1 MIYIESASLS
11 AHFNL
16 ALEYYLATEKII
28 NDTVVFL
35 WRTAPTV
42 VIGKFQNALEELD
55 RQYTEDKGICIA
67 RRMSGGG
74 TIYNDEGG
82 LMFTYI
88 VPENKPEIDF
98 LSFITPVIEALRKMG
113 VNASASGRNDILV
126 DGKKVSGNAQFKT
139 GGVTVHHGTL
149 MFDVDIGE
157 VVRATTPKPYKITSK
172 SIQSVRERVTNIR
185 EHLPAGADMTRDE
198 FKNRLALE
206 LAGDCPHLVLS
217 DADLARVAEIAEERF
232 SHNVWQA
239 QPRFSL
245 EKTLHFAGG
254 TMEFSLET
262 RQNKILSAHL
272 TGDFFGSVDAEEIC
286 SLLVDTE
293 LEENALLSAIRPLS
307 GRLLG
312 ITPEEIAHGLCV

>member
-1 MIYIESASLS
+1 MIYIESESLN

-35 WRTAPTV
+35 WRTSPTV

-55 RQYTEDKGICIA
+55 RQYTEEKGICIA

-82 LMFTYI
+82 LMFTFI

-98 LSFITPVIEALRKMG
+98 LSFITPVIEALNKMG
-113 VNASASGRNDILV
+113 VSASASGRNDILV
-126 DGKKVSGNAQFKT
+126 DGKKVSGNAQYKT

-185 EHLPAGADMTRDE
+185 EHLPEGMDMTRDE
-198 FKNRLALE
+198 FKDRLAAE

-217 DADLARVAEIAEERF
+217 ENDLARVKEIASEHFEN
-232 SHNVWQA
+232 NVWQA
-239 QPRFSL
+239 QPRFSI
-245 EKTLHFAGG
+245 EKVLHLAGG

-262 RQNKILSAHL
+262 RQNKILFVHL
-272 TGDFFGSVDAEEIC
+272 TGDFFGSTDPEEIC
-286 SLLVDTE
+286 TLLTGKE
-293 LEENALLSAIRPLS
+293 LEETVLTDALSPID
-307 GRLLG
+307 GKIMG
-312 ITPEEIAHGLCV
+312 ITPAQIAHGLCE

>member
-1 MIYIESASLS
+1 MIYVESDSLN

-35 WRTAPTV
+35 WRTSPTV

-55 RQYTEDKGICIA
+55 RQYTEEKGIRIA

-98 LSFITPVIEALRKMG
+98 LSFITPVIAALRKMG
-113 VNASASGRNDILV
+113 VPASASGRNDILA
-126 DGKKVSGNAQFKT
+126 DGKKVSGNAQYKT

-185 EHLPAGADMTRDE
+185 EHLPAGTDMTREE
-198 FKNRLALE
+198 FKSRLAAE
-206 LAGDCPHLVLS
+206 LAGDSPRLVLS
-217 DADLARVAEIAEERF
+217 EADLARVAEIAEEQF
-232 SHNVWQA
+232 AHNVWQA
-239 QPRFSL
+239 QPRFAI
-245 EKTLHFAGG
+245 EKILHLAGG
-254 TMEFSLET
+254 TMEFTLET
-262 RQNKILSAHL
+262 RQNRILSAHL

-293 LEENALLSAIRPLS
+293 LEEGALTDALSPLT
-307 GRLLG
+307 GRIMG
-312 ITPEEIAHGLCV
+312 ITPEEIARGLCR